1 MPARVSPLP
10 GLGPGEHWR
19 DTGLLAQER
28 KKWSD
33 PWLVF
38 RRRQGWVL
46 FLTSHDTGSGGQG
59 LLRSAPQ
66 LEVI

>member
-28 KKWSD
+28 RKWSD

-38 RRRQGWVL
+38 RVL